1 MRKISTEA
9 VGKFSHHYP
18 KVAAIITASYGGRD
32 NAMTAAWHSSISF
45 NPPIYG
51 VSLSPKRFTY
61 QLIRESKE
69 FGINFI
75 PFEKASVAA
84 SIGGISG
91 QKMDKFQE
99 LGLAREKGIKTGVP
113 LLKDAYAAYE
123 CRLRDSRAYGDHI
136 WVVGE
141 IVATHFQ
148 EGLLTESGI
157 LDLGRVKPLLY
168 LGSEFYTTPDKD
180 SVNFIKRGIGD
191 D

>member
-1 MRKISTEA
+1 MRKISTET
-9 VGKFSHHYP
+9 VGNFSHHYP

-69 FGINFI
+69 FGINLI

-84 SIGGISG
+84 SLGGISG

-123 CRLRDSRAYGDHI
+123 CRLRDSQAYGDHI

-157 LDLGRVKPLLY
+157 LDLERVKPLLY
-168 LGSEFYTTPDKD
+168 LGSEFYTTPDRD
-180 SVNFIKRGIGD
+180 SINFIKRGIGD

>member
-1 MRKISTEA
+1 MRKISTEG

-18 KVAAIITASYGGRD
+18 KVAAIITASYGGKD

-45 NPPIYG
+45 KPPIYG

-69 FGINFI
+69 FGVNFI

-91 QKMDKFQE
+91 QKTDKFQE
-99 LGLAREKGIKTGVP
+99 LGIAWEKGIKTGVP
-113 LLKDAYAAYE
+113 LLKDAYACYE
-123 CRLRDSRAYGDHI
+123 CRLRDSQAYGDHI

-141 IVATHFQ
+141 VVATHFQ
-148 EGLLTESGI
+148 EELLTENGI
-157 LDLGRVKPLLY
+157 LDLERVKPLLY
-168 LGSEFYTTPDKD
+168 LGSEFYTTLDKN
-180 SVNFIKRGIGD
+180 SVNFIKRGI
-191 D
+191 